1 MRRGGTTVSEN
12 DVLYLSPL
20 SGELLRLRHPRLGC
34 MRTPENDRVIPT
46 GVPWASDCG
55 LRVAISTDPA
65 EVDRYL
71 RWLDGLDR
79 TGHLFAVTP
88 DVLGDAEACWQRSA
102 PLLPRIRALGYRA
115 AFVAQDGFDPARVD
129 WDAFDCLFIG
139 GKPRNP
145 RELPPNERKRLANLE
160 WKRSERGGYAA
171 IAEGKR
177 RGKWVHVGRV
187 NGGAFLRN
195 LAAAG
200 ADSADGTNLTWNNLR
215 ARTLGW
221 LDRLAVEPAMA
232 LEAVS

>member
-1 MRRGGTTVSEN
+1 M
-12 DVLYLSPL
+12 
-20 SGELLRLRHPRLGC
+20 
-34 MRTPENDRVIPT
+34 
-46 GVPWASDCG
+46 PWAADCG
-55 LRVAISTDPA
+55 LKVAISTDPA

-79 TGHLFAVTP
+79 DGCLFAVTP
-88 DVLGDAEACWQRSA
+88 DVLGDAEACWRRSA

-115 AFVAQDGFDPARVD
+115 AFVAQDGFDPERVD
-129 WDAFDCLFIG
+129 WGAFDCLFIG
-139 GKPRNP
+139 GTPSSTRATP
-145 RELPPNERKRLANLE
+145 TNERKRLANLE

-171 IAEGKR
+171 IGEGKH

-187 NGGAFLRN
+187 NGGPFLRN

-200 ADSADGTNLTWNNLR
+200 ADSADGTNLTFNNLR

-221 LDRLAVEPAMA
+221 LDGLAAQPPLS